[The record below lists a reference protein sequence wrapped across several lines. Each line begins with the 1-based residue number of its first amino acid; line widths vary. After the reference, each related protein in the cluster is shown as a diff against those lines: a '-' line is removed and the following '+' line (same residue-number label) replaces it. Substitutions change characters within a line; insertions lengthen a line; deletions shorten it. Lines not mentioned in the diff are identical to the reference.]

1 MQFPLTTKE
10 EDEIA
15 NNEAFRIYGDLRK
28 KYPESSV
35 RDFDIILNTL
45 CFALCRQ
52 FKLHTMAEDSERC
65 AELVK
70 SIVLKNLKG

>member
-1 MQFPLTTKE
+1 MEFPLTTKE
-10 EDEIA
+10 EDKIA
-15 NNEAFRIYGDLRK
+15 NDEAFRIYGELRK

-35 RDFDIILNTL
+35 RDFDIILNSL

-52 FKLHTMAEDSERC
+52 FKLHSMKEDAEHC

-70 SIVLKNLKG
+70 QIIYKNLKD